1 MFESG
6 CRIEVATL
14 PCFGQSA
21 EEEGEYNH
29 KEDALFTK
37 TGAGFARNA
46 WLLSKSRRIA
56 SACPSVPLR
65 YTHRVEVNRPV
76 MSGESQQFVSR
87 LHTVDTIIPNNG
99 HVWLPPLSQFFVL
112 LNIT

>member
-76 MSGESQQFVSR
+76 MSGEAGQSVLASGV
-87 LHTVDTIIPNNG
+87 TPNNG
-99 HVWLPPLSQFFVL
+99 HVWLPQLSQFFIL